1 MRSLCWLKTLIGRH
15 RGNGLNFVPA
25 SGHCI
30 FPAPLPGVMP
40 HLMFSIIILWQ
51 AWTARRMS
59 SSSVSC
65 TNAWSHCSGSS
76 MPIALK
82 RINTHDHP
90 YLPVL
95 SPLMVEEQVRAAL
108 SEDLGR
114 AGDITSQATIAPEMI
129 AEAELNA
136 REDGIVA
143 GLDLARAA
151 FRLMDPA
158 IRFDA
163 FVKDGDRLPPGTVI
177 ARVSGP
183 ARAVLSAERV
193 ALNFLMHLCGVA
205 THTARFAGEIAHTPA
220 KVCCTRKTIPGLRA
234 LEKYAVRMG
243 GGSSHRYGLD
253 DAILIKDN
261 HIAVAGGVAGAIRA
275 ARAFAGHLVKVEVE
289 VTTLEELEEAL
300 EAQPDVVLLDNMGP
314 ELLRRAVEIN
324 RDCAGL
330 ADAAYAADP
339 RRVKLEASGNVNLK
353 TIRAIAETGVD
364 YISTSKITMAA
375 PTLDIGLDVV
385 VR

>member
-1 MRSLCWLKTLIGRH
+1 MTTS
-15 RGNGLNFVPA
+15 
-25 SGHCI
+25 
-30 FPAPLPGVMP
+30 
-40 HLMFSIIILWQ
+40 
-51 AWTARRMS
+51 
-59 SSSVSC
+59 
-65 TNAWSHCSGSS
+65 
-76 MPIALK
+76 
-82 RINTHDHP
+82 

-108 SEDLGR
+108 CEDLGR
-114 AGDITSQATIAPEMI
+114 AGDITSQATIAPEMV
-129 AEAELNA
+129 AKAELNA
-136 REDGIVA
+136 REDGVVA
-143 GLDLARAA
+143 GLDLAREA

-158 IRFDA
+158 ICFEA
-163 FVKDGDRLPPGTVI
+163 FVKDGDRIAPGTVI
-177 ARVSGP
+177 ATVSGP

-193 ALNFLMHLCGVA
+193 ALNYLMHLCGVA
-205 THTARFAGEIAHTPA
+205 THTARFTQEIAHTQA

-289 VTTLEELEEAL
+289 VTDLEELEEAL
-300 EAQPDVVLLDNMGP
+300 EAQPDVILLDNMGP

-330 ADAAYAADP
+330 TDAAYAGDP
-339 RRVKLEASGNVNLK
+339 RRVKLEASGNVDLK

-385 VR
+385 VGR

>member
-1 MRSLCWLKTLIGRH
+1 MT
-15 RGNGLNFVPA
+15 
-25 SGHCI
+25 
-30 FPAPLPGVMP
+30 
-40 HLMFSIIILWQ
+40 
-51 AWTARRMS
+51 T
-59 SSSVSC
+59 
-65 TNAWSHCSGSS
+65 
-76 MPIALK
+76 
-82 RINTHDHP
+82 P

-108 SEDLGR
+108 VEDLGR
-114 AGDITSQATIAPEMI
+114 AGDITSQATIAPQMV

-136 REDGIVA
+136 REEGVVA
-143 GLDLARAA
+143 GLDLAREA
-151 FRLMDPA
+151 FRLMDRE
-158 IRFDA
+158 IRFEA
-163 FVKDGDRLPPGTVI
+163 FVRDGDRLSSGTVI

-205 THTARFAGEIAHTPA
+205 THTARFAGAIAHTPA
-220 KVCCTRKTIPGLRA
+220 RVCCTRKTIPGLRA

-261 HIAVAGGVAGAIRA
+261 HIAVAGGVAGAVRA

-300 EAQPDVVLLDNMGP
+300 EARPDVVLLDNMGP

-324 RDCAGL
+324 RDRAHL
-330 ADAAYAADP
+330 NDAAYAADP
-339 RRVKLEASGNVNLK
+339 RRVKLEASGNVNLE
-353 TIRAIAETGVD
+353 TIRTIAETGVD

>member
-1 MRSLCWLKTLIGRH
+1 MT
-15 RGNGLNFVPA
+15 
-25 SGHCI
+25 
-30 FPAPLPGVMP
+30 
-40 HLMFSIIILWQ
+40 
-51 AWTARRMS
+51 T
-59 SSSVSC
+59 
-65 TNAWSHCSGSS
+65 
-76 MPIALK
+76 
-82 RINTHDHP
+82 P

-114 AGDITSQATIAPEMI
+114 AGDITSQATIAPDMV

-136 REDGIVA
+136 REDGVVA
-143 GLDLARAA
+143 GLELAREA
-151 FRLMDPA
+151 FRLMDPE
-158 IRFDA
+158 IRFEA
-163 FVKDGDRLPPGTVI
+163 FVKDGDRLVPGTVI
-177 ARVSGP
+177 AKVSGP

-205 THTARFAGEIAHTPA
+205 THTARFAEEIAHTPA

-300 EAQPDVVLLDNMGP
+300 EAQPDVILLDNMGP

-339 RRVKLEASGNVNLK
+339 RRVKLEASGNVNLR